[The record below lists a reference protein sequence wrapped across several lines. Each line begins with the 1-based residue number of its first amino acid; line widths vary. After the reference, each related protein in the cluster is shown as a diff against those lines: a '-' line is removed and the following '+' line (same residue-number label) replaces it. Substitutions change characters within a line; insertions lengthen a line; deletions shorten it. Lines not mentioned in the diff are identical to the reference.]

1 MSYMALYRKWRPDE
15 FQEVKGQEHIVTTL
29 RNQIKHDRIGH
40 AYLFC
45 GTRGTGKTTIAKL
58 MAKAVNCENPLD
70 GSPCNE
76 CASCKAIAAGN
87 SMNVIEIDAASNN
100 GVDNIRQIN
109 GAVQYSPT
117 QGRYLVYIIDEVHML
132 SKGAFN
138 ALLKTLEEPPEYV
151 IFILATTEAHM
162 IPATILSR
170 CQRYDFRRIS
180 IETITDRLAE
190 LLERENVRATR
201 EALAYVA
208 KAADGS
214 MRDALSILD
223 QCIAF
228 NLGEELT
235 YDRVLETIGAVD
247 IEIYI
252 KLMSAIVSGDTL
264 TAVNII
270 DDAVWQGKDLTQI
283 VNEFTSF
290 VRNVLVLKMNP
301 DMTVDVT
308 SENIPRLLELGN
320 DLSQEYLINYINI
333 LQEAASKIN
342 RATTKRIV
350 LEVAVIKMCKPQMQQ
365 GYAAM
370 VKRIEE
376 LEKRLENI
384 GAGNVVYVNAGNAD
398 ITNANAQGVDAQ
410 DVNRQY
416 VNTPNANTQ
425 HVNPGNADT
434 PQINTANPSS
444 VQINADTENQTDG
457 SGMKQKIADNLKNK
471 YKEADYDEVKRIV
484 SAWHHLRQ
492 TVMKME
498 RTYLD
503 KAKVVPGETP
513 STIELTFVE
522 NDENF
527 MAIKYFS
534 EPRNIKHLEEMIAEF
549 TEREVHVSLR
559 KVRPK
564 EYQNSNVAEWD
575 LSKIKFDNIE
585 IKS

>member
-58 MAKAVNCENPLD
+58 MAKAVNCENPVD

-283 VNEFTSF
+283 VNEFTAF

-301 DMTVDVT
+301 AMTVDVT
-308 SENIPRLLELGN
+308 SENIPRLLELGK
-320 DLSQEYLINYINI
+320 DLSQEYLISYINI

-350 LEVAVIKMCKPQMQQ
+350 LEVAVIKMCRPQMQR
-365 GYAAM
+365 GCAAM
-370 VKRIEE
+370 EKRIEE
-376 LEKRLENI
+376 LEKRFEDI
-384 GAGNVVYVNAGNAD
+384 EAGNIAYVNAGNANIQNAD
-398 ITNANAQGVDAQ
+398 IHNSNIQNANIQDINKQNINPENINLQKTNILQSNTTNAVAV
-410 DVNRQY
+410 
-416 VNTPNANTQ
+416 
-425 HVNPGNADT
+425 HMNADME
-434 PQINTANPSS
+434 NP
-444 VQINADTENQTDG
+444 AGG
-457 SGMKQKIADNLKNK
+457 SELEQKIADNLKKK
-471 YKEADYDEVKRIV
+471 YKEADLEEVKRIV
-484 SAWHHLRQ
+484 SAWQDLRQ
-492 TVMKME
+492 SVMKME

-503 KAKVVPGETP
+503 KAKVVPGEMP
-513 STIELTFVE
+513 SVIELTFVE

-559 KVRPK
+559 KIRPK

-575 LSKIKFDNIE
+575 ISKINFDVE

>member
-1 MSYMALYRKWRPDE
+1 
-15 FQEVKGQEHIVTTL
+15 
-29 RNQIKHDRIGH
+29 
-40 AYLFC
+40 
-45 GTRGTGKTTIAKL
+45 
-58 MAKAVNCENPLD
+58 
-70 GSPCNE
+70 
-76 CASCKAIAAGN
+76 
-87 SMNVIEIDAASNN
+87 
-100 GVDNIRQIN
+100 
-109 GAVQYSPT
+109 
-117 QGRYLVYIIDEVHML
+117 
-132 SKGAFN
+132 
-138 ALLKTLEEPPEYV
+138 
-151 IFILATTEAHM
+151 M

-301 DMTVDVT
+301 AMTVDVT
-308 SENIPRLLELGN
+308 SENVPRLLELGN

-370 VKRIEE
+370 EKRIEE
-376 LEKRLENI
+376 LEKRLEEI
-384 GAGNVVYVNAGNAD
+384 GAGNIVYVSAE
-398 ITNANAQGVDAQ
+398 
-410 DVNRQY
+410 
-416 VNTPNANTQ
+416 NANTQ
-425 HVNPGNADT
+425 N
-434 PQINTANPSS
+434 
-444 VQINADTENQTDG
+444 INALQGSIINSSAAQMNVDTEKQADG
-457 SGMKQKIADNLKNK
+457 SGLEQKIADNFKNK
-471 YKEADYDEVKRIV
+471 YKEADCEEIKRIA
-484 SAWHHLRQ
+484 SAWYQLRQ

-498 RTYLD
+498 RSYLD
-503 KAKVVPGETP
+503 KAKVIPGETP

-564 EYQNSNVAEWD
+564 DYQNSNVAEWD

-585 IKS
+585 FKS